1 MKRFFDILSTDE
13 IEKIHA
19 ASLEAAAN
27 VGMQMEDE
35 DVLKE
40 LSDKGARVDFKKKRV
55 FFSPE
60 QMEKAL
66 KLTPS
71 TIHCGSRDNAFNFD
85 AVSGG
90 PITTARAAGGAI
102 EIFDPLTDTKRRITS
117 QDCMDYAKIIDG
129 LPNVQIVGTPTP
141 RDLPEKTYD
150 IHTMVNMAKNTQ
162 KHLWV
167 LTVGSENLA
176 YELKI
181 AEVLAGNKEALAKR
195 PLMSGIVCIIDP
207 FFMPSDEIKRLKLY
221 GEYNIPVR
229 VPLVP
234 VTGITAP
241 YTIAGTIVHANAE
254 FLLIN
259 TIIQHLTPGLG
270 CYYYLLPKS
279 MDIRTTAMLGASSP
293 ENGMVISAVAQLARH
308 YGVPSAISGASGT
321 CCQSHQLMHQYG
333 SAIQTLTM
341 AGASEI
347 SVMGHITGSLQ
358 CSPTFAV
365 ICDEILAMGN
375 RFMQDIDMSEAAL
388 GVEAIK
394 RVGPRGDFL
403 TDKHTMEFLRKE
415 THFTPTIFDWTDYN
429 TWEQK
434 EKETL
439 IQRADAK
446 RQKLLAEHEVP
457 PLDPLVE
464 KEVSKILYAADK
476 ALG

>member
-1 MKRFFDILSTDE
+1 
-13 IEKIHA
+13 
-19 ASLEAAAN
+19 
-27 VGMQMEDE
+27 
-35 DVLKE
+35 
-40 LSDKGARVDFKKKRV
+40 
-55 FFSPE
+55 
-60 QMEKAL
+60 
-66 KLTPS
+66 
-71 TIHCGSRDNAFNFD
+71 
-85 AVSGG
+85 
-90 PITTARAAGGAI
+90 
-102 EIFDPLTDTKRRITS
+102 
-117 QDCMDYAKIIDG
+117 
-129 LPNVQIVGTPTP
+129 
-141 RDLPEKTYD
+141 
-150 IHTMVNMAKNTQ
+150 
-162 KHLWV
+162 
-167 LTVGSENLA
+167 
-176 YELKI
+176 
-181 AEVLAGNKEALAKR
+181 
-195 PLMSGIVCIIDP
+195 
-207 FFMPSDEIKRLKLY
+207 
-221 GEYNIPVR
+221 
-229 VPLVP
+229 
-234 VTGITAP
+234 
-241 YTIAGTIVHANAE
+241 
-254 FLLIN
+254 
-259 TIIQHLTPGLG
+259 
-270 CYYYLLPKS
+270 
-279 MDIRTTAMLGASSP
+279 
-293 ENGMVISAVAQLARH
+293 
-308 YGVPSAISGASGT
+308 
-321 CCQSHQLMHQYG
+321 MHQYG